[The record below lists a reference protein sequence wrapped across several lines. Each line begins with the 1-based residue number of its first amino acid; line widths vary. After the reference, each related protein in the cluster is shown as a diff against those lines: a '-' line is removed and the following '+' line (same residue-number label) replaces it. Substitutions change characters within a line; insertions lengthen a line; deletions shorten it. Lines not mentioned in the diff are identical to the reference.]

1 MEVHHHSHTARKK
14 WTHYFWEFL
23 MLFLAVFCGFLA
35 EYQLEHKIEKDRE
48 KQFIESF
55 IENLKTDSA
64 RNASII
70 ELNKQQVT
78 GFDSLLHNI
87 YQKHRTD
94 SSVKA
99 LYYYH
104 RKHTVNLNRMLFSKS
119 TITQLKN
126 SGGFRL
132 IRKKAVADSI
142 AKYDTYCERI
152 ENQAEG
158 VDYSGKLLF
167 ELSVKLFN
175 SEYFLDNNS
184 LSDFLTS
191 SIKPALLTNDEI
203 LIKEYA
209 NLAMF
214 KRNAINFYIV
224 YLTNLQSRI
233 PAIINFLKK
242 EYHLK

>member
-1 MEVHHHSHTARKK
+1 M
-14 WTHYFWEFL
+14 YF
-23 MLFLAVFCGFLA
+23 
-35 EYQLEHKIEKDRE
+35 
-48 KQFIESF
+48 S
-55 IENLKTDSA
+55 T
-64 RNASII
+64 
-70 ELNKQQVT
+70 
-78 GFDSLLHNI
+78 
-87 YQKHRTD
+87 
-94 SSVKA
+94 
-99 LYYYH
+99 
-104 RKHTVNLNRMLFSKS
+104 S

-142 AKYDTYCERI
+142 AKYDAYCQRI
-152 ENQAEG
+152 EKQIEG

-175 SEYFLDNNS
+175 SEYFLDIDS

-191 SIKPALLTNDEI
+191 GIKPALLTNDEI
-203 LIKEYA
+203 LIKESA

-214 KRNAINFYIV
+214 KRNAINLYIV

-233 PAIINFLKK
+233 SPIISFLKK